1 MTPGALSKPGW
12 MHQKHPPAR
21 TAVRD
26 VVGDGFCAGQ
36 TSITSTLRTANRA
49 EQAWIL
55 FILQR
60 LDSTLINLFPIF
72 VLPARSQAAIS
83 EALTNKEV
91 KMVKPAAILF
101 GLVFL
106 VVGVLGY
113 VPAATSNEM
122 LLGIFHVNSVHNIIH
137 LASGVVF
144 LLCGLA
150 GPGPSRTFFRI
161 FGIVYAA
168 VAALGFYY

>member
-1 MTPGALSKPGW
+1 
-12 MHQKHPPAR
+12 
-21 TAVRD
+21 
-26 VVGDGFCAGQ
+26 
-36 TSITSTLRTANRA
+36 
-49 EQAWIL
+49 
-55 FILQR
+55 
-60 LDSTLINLFPIF
+60 
-72 VLPARSQAAIS
+72 
-83 EALTNKEV
+83 
-91 KMVKPAAILF
+91 MVKPAAILF

-113 VPAATSNEM
+113 VPSATSNEM

-137 LASGVVF
+137 LASGAVF

-168 VAALGFYY
+168 VAALGFYYGDQPILGLVANNTADIWLHVGLALVMLILGFGLSRDTATA